1 MMVVVVVG
9 VRCCAGMTG
18 VGGGGRGPKWG
29 ESKLGKAKKLQK
41 VF

>member
-1 MMVVVVVG
+1 MVVVG

-18 VGGGGRGPKWG
+18 VGGGGPKWG